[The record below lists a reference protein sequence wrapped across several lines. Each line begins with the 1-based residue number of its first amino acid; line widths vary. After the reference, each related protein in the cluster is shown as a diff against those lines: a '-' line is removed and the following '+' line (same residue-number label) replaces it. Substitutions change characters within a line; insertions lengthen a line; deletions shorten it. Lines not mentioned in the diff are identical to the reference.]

1 MFPVDRM
8 RERNIHRETAAPKYN
23 KPPMKM
29 KFYCTNIE
37 MLKWQLLH
45 QRILWPIFME
55 YWLIFISGFLF
66 AKEVGWEALATKSYT
81 DTVLMCFWHQIHR
94 RKSNENVDQ

>member
-1 MFPVDRM
+1 MDARFMQMHNLVLTREVIINSMFPVDRM

-23 KPPMKM
+23 KPPMKS
-29 KFYCTNIE
+29 FYCTNIE

-55 YWLIFISGFLF
+55 YCGLTDINQRLFI
-66 AKEVGWEALATKSYT
+66 
-81 DTVLMCFWHQIHR
+81 C
-94 RKSNENVDQ
+94 